1 MAKKEVKAMTK
12 AQLMAHLSEKTG
24 IAKKDVVALWEELTA
39 LAYKE
44 AKKEKGFTLPGLG
57 KIIVVKRKART
68 ARNPQ
73 TGEPIRVPAR
83 KALKFR
89 IAKQAKDAIVGVK
102 K

>member
-1 MAKKEVKAMTK
+1 MAKKEPKALTK
-12 AQLMAHLSEKTG
+12 AQLMATLAEKTG
-24 IAKKDVVALWEELTA
+24 IAKKDVVALWDVVVD

-57 KIIVVKRKART
+57 KLVVVKRKART

-73 TGEPIRVPAR
+73 TGEPIKVPAR

-89 IAKQAKDAIVGVK
+89 LAKQAKDAIVGAK